1 MEEIIK
7 CQNIKKIYRVKKR
20 NKVAVENL
28 SFSLCKNEILG
39 FIGVNG
45 AGKSTTIKMLTGI
58 LLPTEGEIEVLGHN
72 PYYERK
78 KILKKIGVVFG
89 QRSQLIWDLPAIDT
103 FKLHGKIYEL
113 TNKEFKENME
123 CIFSYLD
130 VNEIMNIPVRQM
142 SLGQRMCCEIV
153 AALIH
158 MPEIL
163 FLDEPTIGLDVFNK
177 ENIRNLVRKL
187 KGNLGMSILLTS
199 HDMEDIE
206 QLSNRII
213 IVDKGKKLYEGIKHD
228 LGNIC
233 GNIGKIVI
241 DGKEKD
247 FNIYPE
253 WITKKER
260 LFNQTV
266 IDYKK
271 DLIIPREVMCW
282 LSDAFEDIKDFSIS
296 SVNLEETIKNI
307 YKIEKRKNHY

>member
-20 NKVAVENL
+20 NKIAVENL

-58 LLPTEGEIEVLGHN
+58 LLPTEGEINVLGHK

-103 FKLHGKIYEL
+103 FRLHGKIYEL
-113 TNKEFKENME
+113 SNKEFKENME
-123 CIFSYLD
+123 CIFSYLN

-187 KGNLGMSILLTS
+187 KENLGMSVLLTS

-206 QLSNRII
+206 QLSDRII
-213 IVDKGKKLYEGIKHD
+213 IVDKGRKLYEGTRHD
-228 LGNIC
+228 LGNLC

-247 FNIYPE
+247 SNIYPE
-253 WITKKER
+253 WIIKKER
-260 LFNQTV
+260 LLNQIV
-266 IDYKK
+266 VHYRK
-271 DLIIPREVMCW
+271 DLIMPGEVIGW

-307 YKIEKRKNHY
+307 YKIEKRES

>member
-58 LLPTEGEIEVLGHN
+58 LLPTEGEIDVLGHN

-123 CIFSYLD
+123 CVFSYLD

-177 ENIRNLVRKL
+177 ENIRNLVRRL
-187 KGNLGMSILLTS
+187 KENLGMSVLLTS

-206 QLSNRII
+206 QLSDRII
-213 IVDKGKKLYEGIKHD
+213 IVDKGRKLYEGTKHD
-228 LGNIC
+228 LENVC

-247 FNIYPE
+247 SNIYPE

-266 IDYKK
+266 IHYKK
-271 DLIIPREVMCW
+271 DLIIPGEVMSW

-307 YKIEKRKNHY
+307 YKIEKRKSHY